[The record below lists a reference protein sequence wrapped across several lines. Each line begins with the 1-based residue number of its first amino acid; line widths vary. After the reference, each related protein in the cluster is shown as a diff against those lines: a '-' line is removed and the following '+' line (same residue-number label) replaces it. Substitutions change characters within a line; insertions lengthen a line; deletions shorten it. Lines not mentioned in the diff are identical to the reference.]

1 MRSSVRSTSLL
12 AARHQWSKSPI
23 LTQDFAILAW
33 FSTEAKASVMSPT
46 QALETKLVE
55 TMVNGSVELPS
66 SQNIP
71 LAKVAIAPPQEE

>member
-1 MRSSVRSTSLL
+1 
-12 AARHQWSKSPI
+12 

-33 FSTEAKASVMSPT
+33 FSKEARASVMSST

-71 LAKVAIAPPQEE
+71 LAEVGIAPQET